1 MALVQKNVTVP
12 KKTWDRLRRNAQAS
26 GVPLCIF
33 LAHLID
39 QSAPVAIDDPA
50 KQDTLA
56 RVEHE
61 RDLERHGN
69 SAPG

>member
-1 MALVQKNVTVP
+1 MALVQKNVMVP

-33 LAHLID
+33 LVHLID
-39 QSAPVAIDDPA
+39 QSVPVAINDLA
-50 KQDTLA
+50 KQEALA

-61 RDLERHGN
+61 RDLERQDN
-69 SAPG
+69 PAPD